1 MCRGLFKFFSCE
13 TYRDDFLKGHLHFN
27 SLNYFRRAE
36 ASDSFK
42 QNDPYECCKIFQPN
56 SIKVFLVSWN

>member
-27 SLNYFRRAE
+27 SLNYFRNTE
-36 ASDSFK
+36 ASGNFK
-42 QNDPYECCKIFQPN
+42 QNDPYECCKIF
-56 SIKVFLVSWN
+56 

>member
-36 ASDSFK
+36 ASDSFLFVYLHGE
-42 QNDPYECCKIFQPN
+42 QMCIMCKIC
-56 SIKVFLVSWN
+56 S